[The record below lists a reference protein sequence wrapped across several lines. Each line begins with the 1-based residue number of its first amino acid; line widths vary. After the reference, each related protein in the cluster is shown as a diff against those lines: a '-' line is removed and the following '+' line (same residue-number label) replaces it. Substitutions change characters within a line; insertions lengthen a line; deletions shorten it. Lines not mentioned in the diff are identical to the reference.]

1 MSAVAVHTVA
11 LLVKTYELHCGPER
25 HFRLPWGN
33 HHQNARQCM
42 EQTSVPVQNVSQIR
56 LAVSEEICLEHTDRQ
71 TEKQTANLISPVTV
85 GDITIKQMAI
95 PYLKLTEMLSLSEQN
110 VGISIELQY
119 ICKQASV
126 FAK

>member
-1 MSAVAVHTVA
+1 VAQKDIFASPGAITTKMQDSVWNRPPSLCKMSA
-11 LLVKTYELHCGPER
+11 K
-25 HFRLPWGN
+25 
-33 HHQNARQCM
+33 
-42 EQTSVPVQNVSQIR
+42 SVSSFGGDLSR
-56 LAVSEEICLEHTDRQ
+56 THRQ